1 MKIAFP
7 IKEDEG
13 LESTVFGHFGSAPLF
28 IIMDSEKDSFDS
40 VINQDKDHQHGQCQ
54 PLAALE
60 NRPVDAVVVG
70 GIGAGALN
78 KLNAAG
84 IKTYRAIEGT
94 VLENIKLIKSGALP
108 VFTLDQTCAGHGSN
122 GNCIH

>member
-7 IKEDEG
+7 TEEDKG
-13 LESTVFGHFGSAPLF
+13 LESAVFGHFGSAPRFL
-28 IIMDSEKDSFDS
+28 ILDSEKDDFEN

-54 PLAALE
+54 PLAALA
-60 NRPVDAVVVG
+60 NRPVDAIVVG

-94 VLENIKLIKSGALP
+94 VSDNLKLIKSGALP
-108 VFTLDQTCAGHGSN
+108 LFTLEQTCAGHGSN

>member
-7 IKEDEG
+7 TKKDEG

-28 IIMDSEKDSFDS
+28 IILDSDKDSFES

-94 VLENIKLIKSGALP
+94 VLENIKLIQSGTLP
-108 VFTLDQTCAGHGSN
+108 VFTLEQTCAGHGSN